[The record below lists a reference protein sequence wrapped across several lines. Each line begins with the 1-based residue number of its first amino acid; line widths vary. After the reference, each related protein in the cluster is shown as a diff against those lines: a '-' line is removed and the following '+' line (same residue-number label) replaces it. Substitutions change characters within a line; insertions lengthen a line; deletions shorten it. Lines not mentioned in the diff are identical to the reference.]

1 MISSDQIK
9 SIARNFAALGGQRQL
24 ALVLVFML
32 IVGSI
37 TTVSY
42 FVSKPALQTLYT
54 GLIKT
59 DVAGIGTVLS
69 QNGVPYEVGAKGDS
83 ISVPYGRVDE
93 VRMLLAERGLPHG
106 PSAGYELFDNMGSIG
121 LTSFMQEV
129 TRKRALE
136 GELARTIQSMKGVL
150 AARVHIVMAE
160 VGSFR
165 RIGRKPSASVVI
177 RVTADAG
184 QSLASAVRHL
194 VAASVPGLAMSQ
206 VAVLNTNGTLLASG
220 GDPMSRAPHKN
231 AGLEKELEAS
241 LKQNISQTLSPFLGI
256 ENFRISVAARVNTDK
271 RETRETAFDPE
282 TRVERSL
289 RVVKEIKKSQ
299 NTKSSKSVS
308 VQQNVPTEETD
319 AGDPDQSKRND
330 ERREELT
337 NFEVGSK
344 TVATVS
350 DGYRIERLTVAVV
363 VNSKRIEEVLGKQA
377 GADKINETLKQVESL
392 VAAAGGLVIK
402 RGDEVKVSSV
412 EFLPATK
419 DLSPVSGPGI
429 LQQLLSHTGA
439 LINGL
444 VLLGIVALLIFF
456 GVRPMT
462 RVLLQEPTPALAAAD
477 AEPAS
482 IAIGQLPENGIGY
495 DAAHPVGGVAPGM
508 ASNPPAFNVAQIDQ
522 TVPLPS
528 SADNP
533 KAKLEQLIEDEDAAV
548 EVMRQ
553 WMQEAPA

>member
-206 VAVLNTNGTLLASG
+206 VAVLNTDGTLLASG

-350 DGYRIERLTVAVV
+350 DGYRIERLTVAVI

-377 GADKINETLKQVESL
+377 GPDKINETLKQVESL

-412 EFLPATK
+412 EFLPAAN
-419 DLSPVSGPGI
+419 DLAPVSGPGI

-444 VLLGIVALLIFF
+444 VLLGIVALLIVF

-462 RVLLQEPTPALAAAD
+462 RVLLQEPTPALASAD
-477 AEPAS
+477 AGPAS
-482 IAIGQLPENGIGY
+482 IANNQTPENGIAY
-495 DAAHPVGGVAPGM
+495 DAAAKPAGGGAPAMAGAPAALSPVQM
-508 ASNPPAFNVAQIDQ
+508 AQSEPLSNAN
-522 TVPLPS
+522 
-528 SADNP
+528 NP
-533 KAKLEQLIEDEDAAV
+533 KEKLEKLIEDEDAAV

>member
-1 MISSDQIK
+1 MISSDQIR

-37 TTVSY
+37 TTISY
-42 FVSKPALQTLYT
+42 FISKPALQTLYT

-59 DVAGIGTVLS
+59 DVSGIGTVLS
-69 QNGVPYEVGAKGDS
+69 QNGIPYEVGTKGDS
-83 ISVPYGRVDE
+83 IRVPYGRVSE

-177 RVTADAG
+177 RVSAEAG
-184 QSLASAVRHL
+184 QSLAAAVRHL

-206 VAVLNTNGTLLASG
+206 VAVLNTDGTLLASG

-231 AGLEKELEAS
+231 AGLEKELETS

-308 VQQNVPTEETD
+308 VEQNVPTEETEG
-319 AGDPDQSKRND
+319 GDPDSSKRND

-363 VNSKRIEEVLGKQA
+363 VNSKRLEEVLGKQA

-392 VAAAGGLVIK
+392 VAAAGGLVLK

-412 EFLPATK
+412 EFLPASK
-419 DLSPVSGPGI
+419 DLTPVSGPGI
-429 LQQLLSHTGA
+429 LEQLLSHTGA

-444 VLLGIVALLIFF
+444 VLLGIVVLLVFF
-456 GVRPMT
+456 GIRPMT
-462 RVLLQEPTPALAAAD
+462 RVLLEPTPAVAN
-477 AEPAS
+477 AEPVSLSSEAVNE
-482 IAIGQLPENGIGY
+482 AGIGF
-495 DAAHPVGGVAPGM
+495 DGGDFGDGIAMPG
-508 ASNPPAFNVAQIDQ
+508 
-522 TVPLPS
+522 TVSLEEMQGEQLGLD
-528 SADNP
+528 DNP
-533 KAKLEQLIEDEDAAV
+533 KAKLERLIEDEDAAV

>member
-9 SIARNFAALGGQRQL
+9 SIARNFAALGAQRQL
-24 ALVLVFML
+24 ALALVFVV

-37 TTVSY
+37 TAMSY
-42 FVSKPALQTLYT
+42 LISRPALQTLYT

-59 DVAGIGTVLS
+59 DVSGIGTVLS

-150 AARVHIVMAE
+150 ASRVHIVMAE
-160 VGSFR
+160 AGSFR
-165 RIGRKPSASVVI
+165 RVGRKPSASVVM
-177 RVTADAG
+177 RVSADAG
-184 QSLASAVRHL
+184 QTLASAVRHL

-206 VAVLNTNGTLLASG
+206 VAVLNTDGTLLASG
-220 GDPMSRAPHKN
+220 GDPTARAPHQN

-241 LKQNISQTLSPFLGI
+241 LKQNISQTLSPFLGL
-256 ENFRISVAARVNTDK
+256 ENFRISVAARLNTDK
-271 RETRETAFDPE
+271 RETRETAYDPE
-282 TRVERSL
+282 TKVERSV
-289 RVVKEIKKSQ
+289 RVVKEIKNSQ
-299 NTKSSKSVS
+299 NTKSSKAVG
-308 VQQNVPTEETD
+308 VQQNVPTEETA
-319 AGDPDQSKRND
+319 AGSPDQSKRND

-363 VNSKRIEEVLGKQA
+363 LNSKRMKEVLGANSGAKQM
-377 GADKINETLKQVESL
+377 DDLLKQVESL
-392 VAAAGGLVIK
+392 VAAAGGLVVK
-402 RGDEVKVSSV
+402 RGDEVKVSAV
-412 EFLPATK
+412 EFMPA
-419 DLSPVSGPGI
+419 DQSLQPVDGPGI
-429 LQQLLSHTGA
+429 LHQLLAHTGA

-444 VLLGIVALLIFF
+444 VLMGVAALLVFF
-456 GVRPMT
+456 GIRPVT
-462 RVLLQEPTPALAAAD
+462 RVLLKEPEQVRLEAETSSLAVPDAQAAD
-477 AEPAS
+477 AGIPYDPAAGGANATG
-482 IAIGQLPENGIGY
+482 IADATNQLGIEAM
-495 DAAHPVGGVAPGM
+495 DAAVDPN
-508 ASNPPAFNVAQIDQ
+508 S
-522 TVPLPS
+522 
-528 SADNP
+528 P
-533 KAKLEQLIEDEDAAV
+533 KAKLERLIEDEDAAV

-553 WMQEAPA
+553 WMQEEARA